1 MNPHDATDPS
11 GSSGRPD
18 SSGPVSA
25 PSPGDLQLDLFRPAP
40 DRIEVHWRGKSNSRN
55 PGAYL
60 DPFLKRVTDDAA
72 ATRATV
78 EMHFEALEFFNSST
92 ITSIIQF
99 VQEMRAAVLTLVIFY
114 NPRQKWQRLS
124 FDALRIFEKG
134 DGLLR
139 LQAAEEKR

>member
-1 MNPHDATDPS
+1 MNPTNSSDAGAAS
-11 GSSGRPD
+11 GTNEAH
-18 SSGPVSA
+18 GPAGGSA
-25 PSPGDLQLDLFRPAP
+25 SGDLQLDVRRPAP
-40 DRIEVHWRGKSNSRN
+40 DRIEVHWRGKSNSRT
-55 PGAYL
+55 PGAFL
-60 DPFLKRVTDDAA
+60 DPFLKRVTEDARA
-72 ATRATV
+72 GGATV

-99 VQEMRAAVLTLVIFY
+99 VQEMRAALLTLVIFY

-139 LQAAEEKR
+139 LQTAED